1 MFGVK
6 HPPPMSPTLYQIFAL
21 NRSGHRV
28 SAIEKE
34 TDPQRA
40 ESMVA
45 SRNRGCGN
53 PRWVALPVDRV
64 SGRPLGDPIAHADA
78 GVSEA

>member
-1 MFGVK
+1 MNQ
-6 HPPPMSPTLYQIFAL
+6 PLYQIFAL

-40 ESMVA
+40 ECVVA
-45 SRNRGCGN
+45 SRNRAASN
-53 PRWVALPVDRV
+53 AHWVFVPVDRD
-64 SGRPLGDPIAHADA
+64 SGRPLGEPVDA
-78 GVSEA
+78 AGLVSTAG